1 METEI
6 RFLHDLEGDLVR
18 VAALQRYASGEG
30 PGVAPRRRG
39 PRRWKPWVGAAAA
52 LLTLAWGIGFLA
64 QGGLHTAT
72 SYQSGAAAPA
82 TAPFAS
88 ASAGQAVDGGT
99 RSTGN
104 SSEVPGL
111 GPVAGASPVMNG
123 YADGANQ
130 QHLGGESASS
140 GSPGSGSA
148 ATTAGGTVDLAK
160 IERDGSLAL
169 TIANGSFGRRYREVV
184 AIAVANR
191 GMLQSSETQDTGTGT
206 LVLKI
211 PASNFDRALVQLQKL
226 GHVDASS
233 VTGRDVTADFIDQ
246 QAHLRI
252 LQNERNVLSGLAQN
266 ANSVSQLVSLT
277 AKVSSIQE
285 EIDSTVGQ
293 LRYLNNQVAQS
304 TIKVTLSER
313 DAVQAEQVTTD
324 DEIENPSL
332 GRAWD
337 RGIQGFFGVLA
348 SVVVGLGYLL
358 PLAVIAAVVIAP
370 IMLVRRR
377 RRAAS

>member
-6 RFLHDLEGDLVR
+6 RFLHDLERDLVK
-18 VAALQRYASGEG
+18 VAALERYKSSEG
-30 PGVAPRRRG
+30 SVVVPRRRG

-64 QGGLHTAT
+64 QGGLHFAT
-72 SYQSGAAAPA
+72 GSFSSAAGVPARIRPAASPTVGQAVNGGFRPAAP
-82 TAPFAS
+82 S
-88 ASAGQAVDGGT
+88 ASAAPDQ
-99 RSTGN
+99 S
-104 SSEVPGL
+104 L
-111 GPVAGASPVMNG
+111 G
-123 YADGANQ
+123 YAN
-130 QHLGGESASS
+130 H
-140 GSPGSGSA
+140 GS
-148 ATTAGGTVDLAK
+148 ATTAEGHALGPDATTNGTADLSK

-169 TIANGSFGRRYREVV
+169 TIPNDSFGRVYRQVV

-191 GMLQSSETQDTGTGT
+191 GSMLSSETQDSGTGT

-211 PASNFDRALVQLQKL
+211 PAAHFDRALIQLREL

-233 VTGRDVTADFIDQ
+233 VTGKDVTADYINQ
-246 QAHLRI
+246 QAHLKI
-252 LQNERNVLSGLAQN
+252 LRMQREVLSGLLQN
-266 ANSVSQLVSLT
+266 ASSVSQIISLT
-277 AKVSSIQE
+277 GRVTSVE
-285 EIDSTVGQ
+285 EQIDSTVGQ

-313 DAVQAEQVTTD
+313 DAVQAQQVTTD
-324 DEIENPSL
+324 DEIKNPSL

-348 SVVVGLGYLL
+348 SVVVGFGYLL
-358 PLAVIAAVVIAP
+358 PLAAIAAVVVVP

-377 RRAAS
+377 RRAAN